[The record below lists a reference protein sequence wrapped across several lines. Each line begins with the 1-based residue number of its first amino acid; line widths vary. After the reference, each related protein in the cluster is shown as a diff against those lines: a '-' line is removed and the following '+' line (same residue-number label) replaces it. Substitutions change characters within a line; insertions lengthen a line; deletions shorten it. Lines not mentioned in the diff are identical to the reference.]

1 MESIICGTPYRRHQ
15 AAKGKKQRPR
25 YVAVFGQLS
34 VKTICLTAYFRFLRA
49 ARIRRWSLDLSMPV
63 RELIARKMEDTG
75 VIRGFIPMG
84 RSGRASL

>member
-1 MESIICGTPYRRHQ
+1 
-15 AAKGKKQRPR
+15 
-25 YVAVFGQLS
+25 
-34 VKTICLTAYFRFLRA
+34 
-49 ARIRRWSLDLSMPV
+49 MPV